1 MSKKRRYDS
10 SSDSSSD
17 EENLRKRIKRLEK
30 EYEKKK
36 KKSKRH
42 HHRRRRHDSSC
53 SDSSE
58 SSRSS
63 SSSSLI
69 GKRSNEERVLA
80 PPLHSEFAI
89 RSQDVIEIGLSV
101 EERADYLKKYTPPK
115 NCLFIDPPKINP
127 EMKSVAVAP
136 VLYRDAR
143 ISQKQEKIACC
154 FGAVAKGLSHLIKD
168 GRDLEDLP
176 VIEALSDTLKMLA
189 DLQRE
194 ECSIRRNLISK
205 NINASLRD
213 TLAETKC
220 NEWLF
225 GDKLDDLIK
234 SAKALENTAKDLR
247 APARTNSTNKGSKN
261 SNAPP
266 RHQGRDQ
273 QKTWSGQKEKSHK
286 KPQYKNST
294 SRNRSNYSKKDRD
307 HHRRR

>member
-1 MSKKRRYDS
+1 MSKKRRYNS

-42 HHRRRRHDSSC
+42 RHRRRRHDSSC
-53 SDSSE
+53 SDSSK

-63 SSSSLI
+63 SSSSYSSSSVSSASTHRRKSRSPTKEVSENSQGIASVTTAGKEDAELEKEVALSSSVLEVI

-89 RSQDVIEIGLSV
+89 RSQDVIEIGLSE

-225 GDKLDDLIK
+225 GDKLDD
-234 SAKALENTAKDLR
+234 
-247 APARTNSTNKGSKN
+247 
-261 SNAPP
+261 
-266 RHQGRDQ
+266 
-273 QKTWSGQKEKSHK
+273 
-286 KPQYKNST
+286 
-294 SRNRSNYSKKDRD
+294 
-307 HHRRR
+307 